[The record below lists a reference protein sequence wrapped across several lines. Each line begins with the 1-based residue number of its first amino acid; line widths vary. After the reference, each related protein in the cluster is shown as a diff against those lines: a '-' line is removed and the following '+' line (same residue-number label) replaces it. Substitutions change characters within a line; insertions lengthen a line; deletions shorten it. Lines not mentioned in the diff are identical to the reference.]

1 METNQSN
8 VLISDDGEGTELERF
23 DDDVRPKRYAE
34 AADSPT
40 WRARR
45 NRPGT
50 AP

>member
-8 VLISDDGEGTELERF
+8 VLISDDGEGTEFEHF
-23 DDDVRPKRYAE
+23 DDVRLKRYTE
-34 AADSPT
+34 TVESPT

-45 NRPGT
+45 NRHGT